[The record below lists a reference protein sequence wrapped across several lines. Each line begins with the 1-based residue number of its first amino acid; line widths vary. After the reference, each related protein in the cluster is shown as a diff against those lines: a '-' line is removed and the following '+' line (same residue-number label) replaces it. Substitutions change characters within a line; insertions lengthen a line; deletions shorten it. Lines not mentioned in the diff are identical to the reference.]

1 MNTSSSSPPN
11 EMFTLKNQTEKL
23 FFYFKKYKTRGHVSL
38 KWFRRTCV
46 QEGFKKRVDIHIMRE
61 LYITRRAIL
70 SGCCCYVSTC
80 QSSFV
85 VVVYGKVEQL
95 SDRWQRWNV
104 ACRWTRDFP
113 IPLSPCRLVFGS
125 GGSFVHQ
132 METKSKGECVWY
144 RSQTHITHS
153 TRVGYFRLKRRGAQ
167 YQGRPH
173 FSSCFSSLSLS
184 LSLFLSYFFVPERER
199 RERTLFLER
208 LKY

>member
-1 MNTSSSSPPN
+1 MCQLVS
-11 EMFTLKNQTEKL
+11 QV
-23 FFYFKKYKTRGHVSL
+23 FF
-38 KWFRRTCV
+38 
-46 QEGFKKRVDIHIMRE
+46 
-61 LYITRRAIL
+61 
-70 SGCCCYVSTC
+70 
-80 QSSFV
+80 

-113 IPLSPCRLVFGS
+113 IPLSLCRLVFGS

-153 TRVGYFRLKRRGAQ
+153 TRVGYFRLKRRGGAVPGPPSFLQ
-167 YQGRPH
+167 L
-173 FSSCFSSLSLS
+173 FLLSLS

-199 RERTLFLER
+199 RERTLFLGKVEIQVFFSFFFLFHSCPSTRRRRRPSSFSSSFSVFLEKEKKKNIER
-208 LKY
+208 EKNKGK